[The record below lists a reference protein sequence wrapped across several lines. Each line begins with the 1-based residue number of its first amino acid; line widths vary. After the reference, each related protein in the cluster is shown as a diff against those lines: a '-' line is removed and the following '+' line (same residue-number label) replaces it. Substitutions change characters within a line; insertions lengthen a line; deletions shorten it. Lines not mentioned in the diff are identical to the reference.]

1 MQEIS
6 HQFKVAANRNA
17 MLIET
22 QQYHMWNDIANQY
35 KSESIKSTSMLDQN
49 KNIGNDI
56 KTKKLKKLTMQY

>member
-35 KSESIKSTSMLDQN
+35 KSESIKSTSMLDQIRILEMILKQ
-49 KNIGNDI
+49 KNSRN
-56 KTKKLKKLTMQY
+56 